1 MCVCATRLINS
12 ARTQTHTR
20 KHTHTCVTKSANVCV
35 WYGIKIHANETTR
48 RTGVKPRFESRPYNT
63 VRVGQGT
70 RNHPHSHTHTLDAK
84 NEERVFCHT
93 HIPTNTHTLKDD
105 LSCVCRHCCLF
116 VPHHQHAAV
125 WKPSHRRTRI
135 ICNDVLDQVSVV
147 SRSHSGWAPRNSI
160 RAKVCWGGRH
170 VPAPR
175 PHTH

>member
-1 MCVCATRLINS
+1 M
-12 ARTQTHTR
+12 
-20 KHTHTCVTKSANVCV
+20 CV

-70 RNHPHSHTHTLDAK
+70 RNHPHSHTHTHTRSMRKTRSAY
-84 NEERVFCHT
+84 FATHT
-93 HIPTNTHTLKDD
+93 HTNTYTHTHTFKDD

-135 ICNDVLDQVSVV
+135 ICNDVLDQVSAV

-175 PHTH
+175 PHTHTDTRGAAQWWWWWW